1 MMLDANDLNF
11 AARYPYGAIV
21 RDRWGRRIPG
31 VIACNPETGE
41 VITYGMGWVAH
52 AWHGFLW
59 SGPKRGPLTWR
70 FGQRLLPAGGR
81 LLDRR
86 HGFWPAPLAI
96 EAKQTEYIRVERGYL
111 PTRDDFPLV
120 SARGRCSLTPLTDQR
135 PVSTGAPT
143 LAQLDDLILAVERN
157 P

>member
-70 FGQRLLPAGGR
+70 FYRRFLPAGGGY
-81 LLDRR
+81 LDRR
-86 HGFWPAPLAI
+86 HGFWPAPLTI
-96 EAKQTEYIRVERGYL
+96 EANWRAGTGTPGPSSETATRTEGIRFTAAIRRLDAVL
-111 PTRDDFPLV
+111 K
-120 SARGRCSLTPLTDQR
+120 ARAAHSPR
-135 PVSTGAPT
+135 
-143 LAQLDDLILAVERN
+143 E
-157 P
+157 